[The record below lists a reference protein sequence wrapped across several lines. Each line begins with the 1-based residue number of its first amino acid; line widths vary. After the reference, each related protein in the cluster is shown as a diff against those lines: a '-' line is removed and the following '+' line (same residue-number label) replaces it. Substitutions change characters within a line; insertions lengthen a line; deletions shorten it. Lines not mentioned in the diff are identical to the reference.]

1 MKHGRNLIVLSTG
14 TLLIAAALL
23 AVGCGGGDR
32 GAAPARSNASARAV
46 ILIAVD
52 GLRADRFGA
61 HGGAV
66 ATPSIDAMAAS
77 AARFDWCFAQAPDPA
92 ASFASLLSGL
102 YPTASGVLEA
112 GDRLPDDAATLAE
125 ALSAAGLTTAAFVEG
140 APGGDDFGL
149 RQGFSVYEA
158 GPEPGAAARQW
169 LREHAGDNFLLVLR
183 GWSVGLDAS
192 PAAAV
197 ESVEPPAGFAERLQ
211 AVLASARTDSP
222 IAFEPADLE
231 YVRLLYARR
240 VEAADRA
247 LGELRAELVELG
259 LAERATVIVAGTA
272 GLDLGQ
278 HGPTGAQSL
287 SATVTRVPLLMAIPG
302 GRGAGQSVDKI
313 VELVDLMPTVLEL
326 AGVAVP
332 AGVQGASLLPIID
345 GTGRPPYVA
354 FSEAPGLGRQRAVA
368 LGGLHLIKPLDGGGT
383 ASLFDLAADPSELT
397 DVAAANADKVAVMER
412 HLEAWGKMVAAV
424 SLDPE
429 LRTAEEL
436 DDATL
441 DQLRS
446 LGYIQ

>member
-1 MKHGRNLIVLSTG
+1 MKHGRSLSVLTTG
-14 TLLIAAALL
+14 TFMIAAALL

-32 GAAPARSNASARAV
+32 DVATARPASGARAV
-46 ILIAVD
+46 VLIVVD

-92 ASFASLLSGL
+92 ASFASLLTGL
-102 YPTASGVLEA
+102 YPTTGGVLEA
-112 GDRLPDDAATLAE
+112 GDRLPDAAVSLAE
-125 ALSAAGLTTAAFVEG
+125 ALSAAGLSTAAFVEG
-140 APGGDDFGL
+140 EPGGDDFGL

-158 GPEPGAAARQW
+158 SAEPGAAAKQW
-169 LREHAGDNFLLVLR
+169 LRDHARESFLLVLR

-192 PAAAV
+192 LGTAI
-197 ESVEPPAGFAERLQ
+197 EGVEPPAGFAERLQ

-247 LGELRAELVELG
+247 LGELRAELEQLG
-259 LAERATVIVAGTA
+259 LTERATVILTGTA

-278 HGPTGAQSL
+278 HGPTGFQSL
-287 SATVTRVPLLMAIPG
+287 HATVTRVPLLLSIPG
-302 GRGAGQSVDKI
+302 GRGAGQTIDKV
-313 VELVDLMPTVLEL
+313 VELVDLMPTILEL
-326 AGVAVP
+326 QGVAVP

-345 GTGRPPYVA
+345 GTGRPPYIA

-368 LGGLHLIKPLDGGGT
+368 LGGLRLVQSLDGGSR
-383 ASLFDLAADPSELT
+383 ALFDLAVDPAELT
-397 DVAAANADKVAVMER
+397 DIAAAQADKVAVMER

-429 LRTAEEL
+429 LRTEEEL

>member
-1 MKHGRNLIVLSTG
+1 MKHGRKLVVFATG
-14 TLLIAAALL
+14 ALLIAAALV
-23 AVGCGGGDR
+23 AVGCGGGEGDR
-32 GAAPARSNASARAV
+32 ATARPASAARAV

-66 ATPSIDAMAAS
+66 ATPNLDAMAGA
-77 AARFDWCFAQAPDPA
+77 AARFDSCFAQAPDPA
-92 ASFASLLSGL
+92 ASFAALLTGL
-102 YPTASGVLEA
+102 YPTTSGVLEG

-125 ALSAAGLTTAAFVEG
+125 ALSAAGFTTAAFVEG
-140 APGGDDFGL
+140 APGADDFGL
-149 RQGFSVYEA
+149 RQGFSVFEA
-158 GPEPGAAARQW
+158 SAEPGAAARQW
-169 LREHAGDNFLLVLR
+169 LREHAGDTFLLVLR
-183 GWSVGLDAS
+183 GWSLGLDAS
-192 PAAAV
+192 AAAAG
-197 ESVEPPAGFAERLQ
+197 EGVEPPAGFAERLQ

-240 VEAADRA
+240 VESADLA
-247 LGELRAELVELG
+247 LGELRAELDELG

-313 VELVDLMPTVLEL
+313 VELVDVMPTILEL
-326 AGVAVP
+326 EGVALP
-332 AGVQGASLLPIID
+332 TGVQGGSLLPILD
-345 GTGRPPYVA
+345 GASRPPYVA
-354 FSEAPGLGRQRAVA
+354 FSEAAGLGRQRAVA
-368 LGGLHLIKPLDGGGT
+368 LGGLHLIKPLDGG
-383 ASLFDLAADPSELT
+383 AAWLFDLAADPAELN
-397 DVAAANADKVAVMER
+397 DIAAANPDKVAVMER
-412 HLEAWGKMVAAV
+412 QLEAWGKMVAAV

-429 LRTAEEL
+429 LKTAEEL